1 MADTSAAIII
11 SASITAS
18 IALGGVIT
26 TVLVGLRQQ
35 RKTLE
40 YAAEQARQAR
50 EADAQRAARTAA
62 QRRYER
68 VRSILDPYVALA
80 REMRLTTSAWGIVL
94 APETLDGRIEK
105 IIQRIDAVWQIA
117 EQRRGEFEIEPGLD
131 ELRATFTCMNQ
142 SYNVFVRVAQ
152 ARTLPMWAKLA
163 QDKTTEIHDNS
174 ELFIEQARLR
184 VARLE
189 AEQG

>member
-18 IALGGVIT
+18 VALGGVIT

-40 YAAEQARQAR
+40 HAAEQARQAR
-50 EADAQRAARTAA
+50 EADAQRDARAAA

-68 VRSILDPYVALA
+68 VRAILDSHVALA
-80 REMRLTTSAWGIVL
+80 REMRSTTSGWGIVP
-94 APETLDGRIEK
+94 APETLEGRIDK
-105 IIQRIDAVWQIA
+105 IIQRIDTVWQIA
-117 EQRRGEFEIEPGLD
+117 EQRRGDFEVEPGLD
-131 ELRATFTCMNQ
+131 ELRATFTRMTKT
-142 SYNVFVRVAQ
+142 YNVFAGVAQ
-152 ARTLPMWAKLA
+152 ARTLPQWAQLA
-163 QDKTTEIHDNS
+163 QEKTLEVHSES
-174 ELFIEQARLR
+174 ELFIEQARLF